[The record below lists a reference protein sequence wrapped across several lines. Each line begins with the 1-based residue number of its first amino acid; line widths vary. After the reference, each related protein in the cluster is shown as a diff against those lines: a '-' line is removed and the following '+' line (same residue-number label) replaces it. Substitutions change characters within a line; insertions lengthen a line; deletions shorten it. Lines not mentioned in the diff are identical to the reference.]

1 MGRSPTLPGTVGTVG
16 TGKTHLATAIGNHVI
31 RRLGMTALYLT
42 ASSASR
48 HVKACFGSDSPHT
61 EVQAYAMFE
70 SPDLLILD
78 EVGVQNV
85 TEFERT
91 VMFELI
97 NSRYEAMKPTIV
109 ISNRGKDELPTYMDA
124 CYRFNPR
131 RPWPASSKSR
141 FW

>member
-1 MGRSPTLPGTVGTVG
+1 
-16 TGKTHLATAIGNHVI
+16 
-31 RRLGMTALYLT
+31 
-42 ASSASR
+42 
-48 HVKACFGSDSPHT
+48 
-61 EVQAYAMFE
+61 MFE

-91 VMFELI
+91 VMLELI

-109 ISNRGKDELPTYMDA
+109 ISNRGKVELPTYMDA

-131 RPWPASSKSR
+131 RHWPASKSR